1 MDNFKTIDCTDL
13 EVIGKGVT
21 ATVYKLDDTKII
33 KAYKKQISLD
43 FIENERNETVQAV
56 ECGVKTPEC
65 YETVKTEEWYGNV
78 YQNMTG
84 GTLTEKLL
92 SADENEIMKWI
103 SEYAM
108 LARGLHAKKSPPA
121 WKNYKKLYGQQIEL
135 SKDLLTDE
143 LYNRICKIFDSV
155 PEADN
160 ILHGDLSSG
169 NIMLEQDQLYF
180 IDLATVGKGH
190 PVFDLIV
197 PYMVTVIWP
206 LFTKMANDMS
216 PEERE
221 KRKDWFAYLN
231 KYSQKSILIQFG
243 EKAWKLFVKVY
254 FQLQSLDDEFIPR
267 FTALIRNYSMAKYCL
282 CGFFKNIYSAELIN
296 EMINYYGGNLL
307 KCEDTDM
314 ELLKDD
320 RWNF

>member
-1 MDNFKTIDCTDL
+1 MDNFNTIDCSDL

-43 FIENERNETVQAV
+43 LIENERNETIRAV
-56 ECGVKTPEC
+56 ECGVKTPKC

-78 YQNMTG
+78 YQSMTG
-84 GTLTEKLL
+84 GTLSEKLL
-92 SADENEIMKWI
+92 SSDENELMKWI

-108 LARGLHAKKSPPA
+108 LTRGLHAKRSPVI
-121 WKNYKKLYGQQIEL
+121 WKNYKEVYRRQVEM
-135 SKDLLTDE
+135 SKDLFTDE
-143 LYNRICKIFDSV
+143 LYDLICKTFDSI

-160 ILHGDLSSG
+160 ILHGDLSTG

-180 IDLATVGKGH
+180 IDLATMGNGH

-197 PYMVTVIWP
+197 PYMVTIVWP
-206 LFTKMANDMS
+206 LFAKMANDM
-216 PEERE
+216 PLEERE
-221 KRKDWFAYLN
+221 NRKDWFEYLN
-231 KYSQKSILIQFG
+231 KYSKKSMPMQLG

-254 FQLQSLDDEFIPR
+254 FQLQSLDDEFIPS
-267 FTALIRNYSMAKYCL
+267 FTALIRKYSMAKYCL

-296 EMINYYGGNLL
+296 EMIHYFGDNLL
-307 KCEDTDM
+307 MCEETNM
-314 ELLKDD
+314 ELFKDD